1 MEKNSD
7 YGNGDNDYDIVMGAR
22 PVQIVSTDEDEHSF
36 TLNED
41 LLEEVL
47 ISDERI
53 REKKVVVISVAGAF
67 RKGKSFLLDFFLRY
81 LDRKDSPGSWLGKDD
96 EALTGFSWRGGS
108 ERETTGILLWSKPYL
123 CTLPDGE
130 EVAVVLMDTQGSF
143 DSTSTVK
150 DCATVFA
157 LSTMTS
163 SVQIYNITQ
172 NIQEDDLQH
181 LQLFTE
187 YGKLALEESHETPF
201 QSLLF
206 LVRDWS
212 FPYEA
217 MYGYEGGETIL
228 QRRLETKP
236 KQHSELLQVRKHI
249 RSCFDKMAC
258 FLMPH
263 PGLKVATSPTF
274 EGQLAD
280 IDEGFKQQLQL
291 LIPSL
296 MAPENLV
303 VKKINGMPV
312 TCRGLVEYFKA
323 YIKIYQGDE
332 LPEPKSMLLATAEA
346 NNLAALASAKDLYLQ
361 KMEKVCG
368 GDTPYLAPQELE
380 RRHEK
385 YKSASLGMFHTT
397 RKMGG
402 VEFSKEFAEKLEV
415 DVDEAFLNFV
425 KLNDS
430 KNIFNA
436 ARTPAVFFAIMIVA
450 YVLSGLL
457 GFVGITSL
465 AMICNFVIG
474 LSLVAIVTWAYVRFS
489 GDLREIGQQLDQVAE
504 LVWDEVMAQFYQKI
518 LDRGLQAA
526 TSTMS
531 SSLSTRKSTLKTD

>member
-1 MEKNSD
+1 MDKAGEAA
-7 YGNGDNDYDIVMGAR
+7 NGDNDFDIVMGAR
-22 PVQIVSTDEDEHSF
+22 PVQIVSTDEEEHSF
-36 TLNED
+36 TLNEE

-53 REKKVVVISVAGAF
+53 RDKKVVVISVAGAF

-81 LDRKDSPGSWLGKDD
+81 LDRKDSQNWLGDDD

-123 CTLPDGE
+123 CRLPDGE

-187 YGKLALEESHETPF
+187 YGRLAIEESHETPF

-217 MYGYEGGETIL
+217 IYGYSGGEQIL
-228 QRRLETKP
+228 KRRLETKP
-236 KQHSELLQVRKHI
+236 NQHNELLQVRNHI
-249 RSCFDKMAC
+249 RSCFDKMGC

-263 PGLKVATSPTF
+263 PGLQVATSPEFT
-274 EGQLAD
+274 GQLSE
-280 IDEGFKQQLQL
+280 IDKGFKDKLQQ
-291 LIPSL
+291 LIPSI

-303 VKKINGMPV
+303 VKKINGSAV

-346 NNLAALASAKDLYLQ
+346 NNLAALASAKDHYTQ

-385 YKSASLGMFHTT
+385 YKSVSLGMFHTT

-402 VEFSKEFAEKLEV
+402 AEFSREFAERLEV
-415 DVDEAFLNFV
+415 DVDGAFVNFM
-425 KLNDS
+425 KLNNS

-436 ARTPAVFFAIMIVA
+436 ARTPSVYFAIMVFSYIM
-450 YVLSGLL
+450 SGVF
-457 GFVGITSL
+457 GFVGITSFATL
-465 AMICNFVIG
+465 FNFVIG
-474 LSLVAIVTWAYVRFS
+474 FSLLAIITWAYARFS
-489 GDLREIGQQLDQVAE
+489 GDFREISLQLDQIAE
-504 LVWDEVMAQFYQKI
+504 LVWDEIMARCYQKVLNKGI
-518 LDRGLQAA
+518 QAA
-526 TSTMS
+526 TTSAS
-531 SSLSTRKSTLKTD
+531 SSSVELENE

>member
-1 MEKNSD
+1 MEKTKD
-7 YGNGDNDYDIVMGAR
+7 IGNGDNDFDIVMGAR

-47 ISDERI
+47 ISDERV
-53 REKKVVVISVAGAF
+53 RDKKVVVISVAGAF

-81 LDRKDSPGSWLGKDD
+81 LDRKDSPYPWLGNDD

-163 SVQIYNITQ
+163 SVQIFNITQ

-187 YGKLALEESHETPF
+187 YGKLAIEESHETPF

-217 MYGYEGGETIL
+217 TYGYDGGERIL

-236 KQHSELLQVRKHI
+236 KQHNELLQVRKHI
-249 RSCFDKMAC
+249 RSCFEQMAC

-280 IDEGFKQQLQL
+280 IDEGFKHQLEV

-296 MAPENLV
+296 MSPENLV
-303 VKKINGMPV
+303 VKKINGLPI

-380 RRHEK
+380 RRHDK

-402 VEFSKEFAEKLEV
+402 TEFSKEFAEKLEA
-415 DVDEAFLNFV
+415 DMDDSYLNFV

-436 ARTPAVFFAIMIVA
+436 ARTPAVFFAMMIVS
-450 YVLSGLL
+450 YIMSGLF
-457 GFVGITSL
+457 GVVGISSF
-465 AMICNFVIG
+465 AMLCNFVIG
-474 LSLVAIVTWAYVRFS
+474 LSLLAIVTWAYVRFS
-489 GDLREIGQQLDQVAE
+489 GDFREIGQQLDQIAE
-504 LVWDEVMAQFYQKI
+504 VVWDEVMSRFYKKI
-518 LDRGLQAA
+518 LDKGLQTA
-526 TSTMS
+526 TSSGS
-531 SSLSTRKSTLKTD
+531 SSDRRKSTIKKD